1 MNAQKL
7 HDLIE
12 MARSIS
18 PKKKVAVAVAE
29 DDVVLK
35 SIEEAVKL
43 GVCEAIL
50 FGNEEK
56 IKTIAEKEKVDLSI
70 FEIRNFE
77 DKMSA
82 IKAAVKSIS
91 DGECDLPMKGN
102 STTGE
107 LLSVFLK
114 EEYGLRKKGTMN
126 LLSVFEIPAYHKLLI
141 MSDGGMVIDPS
152 LEQKVDCIN
161 NSVLMANKLG
171 VKTPKVA
178 IVAALEKVNPKMPPT
193 MDAAILT
200 QMNRRNQIT
209 GCIVDGPFAMD
220 NAVSKEAA
228 EHKGIVSD
236 VAGDADIIIM
246 PDIEAGNVFYKS
258 MVFLGNAKIAS
269 SIVGGKKPVV
279 LTSRADSNEAK
290 LFSIALSVLLA

>member
-1 MNAQKL
+1 
-7 HDLIE
+7 
-12 MARSIS
+12 
-18 PKKKVAVAVAE
+18 
-29 DDVVLK
+29 
-35 SIEEAVKL
+35 
-43 GVCEAIL
+43 
-50 FGNEEK
+50 
-56 IKTIAEKEKVDLSI
+56 
-70 FEIRNFE
+70 
-77 DKMSA
+77 
-82 IKAAVKSIS
+82 
-91 DGECDLPMKGN
+91 
-102 STTGE
+102 
-107 LLSVFLK
+107 
-114 EEYGLRKKGTMN
+114 
-126 LLSVFEIPAYHKLLI
+126 